1 MRIAKSILVCVC
13 LLGLAQP
20 VWSQKPNETAKPTPG
35 ILGYLDPKTGAF
47 RPLVQNPVEDE
58 EVEPALAPT
67 TGTLVFNFTITIA
80 SKNLAG
86 DTIICSAYAST
97 SEFSSAGVGV
107 SANETASVKATVTG
121 STAKCSVTIPYSWP
135 LKTASTDTVSLN
147 YIVEAV
153 NTSTTA
159 AGELARSSSQ
169 NLPTIK
175 VPKTGATTTETI
187 ASTI

>member
-20 VWSQKPNETAKPTPG
+20 VWSQKANETAKPG

-47 RPLVQNPVEDE
+47 RPLVQHPVEDE

-67 TGTLVFNFTITIA
+67 TGTFTFNFTVTIK
-80 SKNLAG
+80 STNLAS
-86 DTIICSAYAST
+86 DTIVCSASAST
-97 SEFSSAGVGV
+97 TDISGEVIGV
-107 SANETASVKATVTG
+107 SVSESASVKATVTG
-121 STAKCSVTIPYSWP
+121 STAQCTVTIPYSWP
-135 LKTASTDTVSLN
+135 LKFASTDTVMLN
-147 YIVEAV
+147 YSVDA
-153 NTSTTA
+153 TGGSTTF
-159 AGELARSSSQ
+159 GQPTRYSFQ
-169 NLPTIK
+169 TLPTIP

>member
-58 EVEPALAPT
+58 EVEPAVAT
-67 TGTLVFNFTITIA
+67 TGTFVFNFTITIA
-80 SKNLAG
+80 SKNLGG
-86 DTIICSAYAST
+86 DTIVCNVDLDTFEATGLTADES
-97 SEFSSAGVGV
+97 
-107 SANETASVKATVTG
+107 ASVKATVTG
-121 STAKCSVTIPYSWP
+121 STAKCTVTIPYSWP
-135 LKTASTDTVSLN
+135 LKTASADTVSFI
-147 YIVEAV
+147 YSVSAFSG
-153 NTSTTA
+153 STTTT
-159 AGELARSSSQ
+159 GEVSRISSQ

-175 VPKTGATTTETI
+175 VPKTGATTTTPI

>member
-47 RPLVQNPVEDE
+47 RPVIQSPAEDE
-58 EVEPALAPT
+58 EVEPAVAT
-67 TGTLVFNFTITIA
+67 TGTFVFNFTITIA

-86 DTIICSAYAST
+86 DTIVCNVGAST
-97 SEFSSAGVGV
+97 FETSSTGAIFNADE
-107 SANETASVKATVTG
+107 SASVKATVTG
-121 STAKCSVTIPYSWP
+121 STAKCTVTIPYSWP
-135 LKTASTDTVSLN
+135 LKTASADSVTLN
-147 YIVEAV
+147 YFVDAV
-153 NTSTTA
+153 STSTTT
-159 AGELARSSSQ
+159 GGQPTRLSSQ
-169 NLPTIK
+169 SLPTIK
-175 VPKTGATTTETI
+175 VPKTGATTTTAI

>member
-67 TGTLVFNFTITIA
+67 TGTFVFNFTITIA
-80 SKNLAG
+80 SKNLGG
-86 DTIICSAYAST
+86 DTILCTVDTSTFDAAALLTASE
-97 SEFSSAGVGV
+97 S
-107 SANETASVKATVTG
+107 ASVKATVTG
-121 STAKCSVTIPYSWP
+121 STAKCTVTIPYSWP
-135 LKTASTDTVSLN
+135 LKSATTDTVSLD
-147 YIVEAV
+147 YSVSAV
-153 NTSTTA
+153 ASTTTSA
-159 AGELARSSSQ
+159 EPVRISGQ

-175 VPKTGATTTETI
+175 VPKTGATTTQTI